1 MYCAGCLPFESAGEN
16 SWKILF
22 KNMRNFK
29 VLLFYELSIRRNLT
43 VEVSGSCYGKVLGS
57 IKLVGPTPTFSEM
70 VEISKCLILLNTT

>member
-43 VEVSGSCYGKVLGS
+43 VEVSGSCYGEV
-57 IKLVGPTPTFSEM
+57 
-70 VEISKCLILLNTT
+70 